1 MPAGDTRGRPGL
13 VDLHVH
19 STCSVDGKSS
29 IAEYAR
35 QAEIM
40 GLAEVGYCEHV
51 DLDPRDIG
59 YGYMDP
65 GRYAR
70 EVTAARATV
79 DGIRLRMGAE
89 ITYQS
94 GLEESVLAWQ
104 ANHPW
109 DYVVASVHMV
119 DYTDGWAI
127 ISEPGAMEAYFAGHS
142 QRQAY
147 GPYFAELQRAVQSG
161 LGDVLGHLDLVK
173 RFGVRQYGPLDPA
186 IFEEEIREILQ
197 AAAHRGMG
205 LEINTSGLRQSPG
218 EPYPALTVLRWFRE
232 VGGEVITV
240 GSDAH
245 HADDLGRGITEALAM
260 AREAGFRAFATF
272 EERRVQWIDF

>member
-1 MPAGDTRGRPGL
+1 MPTRGARDVPAF

-19 STCSVDGKSS
+19 STCSGDGVSS
-29 IAEYAR
+29 IEEYAR
-35 QAEIM
+35 RAAVL

-51 DLDPRDIG
+51 DFDARDEG
-59 YGYMDP
+59 YGNFDP
-65 GRYAR
+65 GRYDQ
-70 EVTAARATV
+70 EIAAAQAAV
-79 DGIRLRMGAE
+79 DQVRLRQGIE

-94 GLEESVLAWQ
+94 SLEEELVAWLAR
-104 ANHPW
+104 HSW
-109 DYVVASVHMV
+109 DYVVSSVHLV

-127 ISEPGAMEAYFAGHS
+127 ISEPGAMGAYFASHT

-147 GPYFAELQRAVQSG
+147 GPYFAESLRAAKSG

-173 RFGVRQYGPLDPA
+173 RYGVRQYGPLDPVV
-186 IFEEEIREILQ
+186 FEEEIREILR
-197 AAAHRGMG
+197 AAAHSGMG

-232 VGGEVITV
+232 LGGEILTI

-245 HADDLGRGITEALAM
+245 HADDLGGGITQALAM
-260 AREAGFRAFATF
+260 AQEAGFRAIATF
-272 EERRVQWIDF
+272 EERRVKWLDL